1 MCNYIEDNNQREIYV
16 ETISRKLIG
25 PGADTFGLD
34 TENELIS
41 REPTKLY
48 YSGILF
54 SDAYSNPEAEED
66 LLPVDL
72 DVDTENVDTD
82 DVDTD
87 DVDDNAIDNKNFS
100 GDHNSEPNH
109 AAFQSFYSSKFGLV
123 FALEQKGKIK
133 LTFDF
138 ATYAETRDRKVK
150 ITQNQ
155 YNELVPILTSL
166 NASPKITADFGTNL
180 FNPIYDPESQ
190 ELSFRCHPTSDK
202 FITDKKYKDDIKQA
216 FGNNEYLKNK
226 FIYKLCA
233 RAVFQR
239 KPHQKIVEI
248 DLNDIT
254 NPRVIHDNLKAHFKC
269 FQKNG
274 KWIVKVLLKNTSDA
288 KKKDYKDCYYQV
300 GIKAEAEKF
309 LDSKNEFKN
318 AIDEDY
324 DTVTYQY
331 RDVKSYGKG
340 INCAVE
346 WDEHITPIKYIKT
359 TFVPQQEINNF
370 SNEPNSQLESHKEI
384 FEVKNLSIW
393 SMLTDDVLI
402 TNLKAFVDEYY
413 KWITGQT
420 AIANQNTTG
429 LALVDKQKTL
439 CERLIKN
446 IDYLEKN
453 QDVFESFKL
462 ANTAMFIQMIIAK
475 DKRFEKGRSIDG
487 IPNDGV
493 FDDLSFFEDY
503 YNNIAENSKPVYRPF
518 QLAFLLMNVES
529 TFNKDSVDRNDIV
542 DLIWFPTGG
551 GKTEAYLALTALTII
566 ERRRHN
572 TVQNT
577 NGVSVMMRYT
587 LRLLTAQQFE
597 RATWLIC
604 ALEFMRNKLPLQNL
618 GNEKIT
624 IGMWVGS
631 STSPNKF
638 QQLGVAPYLSIFQAA
653 SVENAERDN
662 KFPISYCPW
671 CGCSMFSQIGGN
683 VELGFE
689 KITHGANIEGLDVVC
704 INNQCHYNNSLPI
717 QFIDEGL
724 YKNPPTLLFATVDK
738 MVQLSHKREAR
749 DLFFKDNALPPDLI
763 VQDELHLLTGPL
775 GSVAGLYELLIQGIC
790 TRDGRKPKIVA
801 STATTRNT
809 KSLIKEMYGR
819 DLNIFPAQGVTFDDN
834 FFSFLDKNA
843 KRKHIGILPT
853 GKTAGL
859 TEIKVVETLFE
870 AKAHLLK
877 CFLKEQNIDI
887 NDADQLLKALNS
899 NDFKS
904 KIDPYWTFVLYYNN
918 LRDLGRSKSR
928 VSIDYKQQ
936 IEGMFRD
943 QNIEPVL
950 KFIYKRLFSHTVEFT
965 RRQESGKIKSLL
977 SRIEKPISFLEGIKD
992 SKTYINKDDSG
1003 FDLALASNMFS
1014 VGIDVTRLNIMLMLG
1029 QPGNVAEYIQSSSRV
1044 ARRERGLVI
1053 NLLNPMRIRELSIFE
1068 DYKAF
1073 HMSYY
1078 KNIEPLSITP
1088 FTTMAIEMIFN
1099 AVFVGYMRMIKNIY
1113 QVPAYQE
1120 TYKDDFI
1127 VYINSL
1133 EHLDQVIKEKLIGK
1147 VITFNREWEIG
1158 IENDVRLITET
1169 INQPG
1174 IFDLMNSLRDIDKD
1188 VYILNKN
1195 L

>member
-1 MCNYIEDNNQREIYV
+1 MCNYFNNNNQREIYV

-25 PGADTFGLD
+25 PGADTFGLN
-34 TENELIS
+34 TENEIIS

-72 DVDTENVDTD
+72 DVDTD

-155 YNELVPILTSL
+155 YNELLPILTIF
-166 NASPKITADFGTNL
+166 NAIPKITADFGADFFKPTY
-180 FNPIYDPESQ
+180 NPVSE
-190 ELSFRCHPTSDK
+190 ELSLTYHPTSDK

-233 RAVFQR
+233 RAAFQR
-239 KPHQKIVEI
+239 TPHIKIEEI
-248 DLNDIT
+248 DLNDVT
-254 NPRVIHDNLKAHFKC
+254 NPLVIHDNLKAHFKC

-288 KKKDYKDCYYQV
+288 KKKDYKDCFYQI
-300 GIKAEAEKF
+300 GIKVEAENF
-309 LDSKNEFKN
+309 VDYKNEFQN

-324 DTVTYQY
+324 DNITYQY

-346 WDEHITPIKYIKT
+346 WDEHNTPIKYIKT
-359 TFVPQQEINNF
+359 TFIPQQEINNF
-370 SNEPNSQLESHKEI
+370 SNEPNKELEGHKDI

-393 SMLTDDVLI
+393 SELKDDVLI
-402 TNLKAFVDEYY
+402 TKLKAFVDEYY
-413 KWITGQT
+413 KWIAGQT

-429 LALVDKQKTL
+429 LALVSKQKTL
-439 CERLIKN
+439 YERLIKN
-446 IDYLEKN
+446 INYLEHN
-453 QDVFESFKL
+453 QKVFESFKL

-475 DKRFEKGRSIDG
+475 DKRFEKGRSKDL
-487 IPNDGV
+487 IPTDGV

-503 YNNIAENSKPVYRPF
+503 YNNIAGNSKPAYRPF

-529 TFNKDSVDRNDIV
+529 TFNKDSADRNDIV

-572 TVQNT
+572 TGQNT
-577 NGVSVMMRYT
+577 NGISVMMRYT

-604 ALEFMRNKLPLQNL
+604 ALEFMRDKLPNYNL
-618 GNEKIT
+618 GIDRIT

-638 QQLGVAPYLSIFQAA
+638 QQLGEAPYSIIFQAA
-653 SVENAERDN
+653 SVENAEREN

-671 CGCSMFSQIGGN
+671 CGCGMFSQIGGN
-683 VELGFE
+683 VEIGFE
-689 KITHGANIEGLDVVC
+689 KIIRGAKKGLDVVC

-724 YKNPPTLLFATVDK
+724 YENPPTLLFATVDK
-738 MVQLSHKREAR
+738 MVQLSHKKEAR
-749 DLFFKDNALPPDLI
+749 DLFFKNKALPPDLI

-809 KSLIKEMYGR
+809 KSLIKAMYGR

-834 FFSFLDKNA
+834 FFSFLDKNT

-859 TEIKVVETLFE
+859 TEIKVVEALFE
-870 AKAHLLK
+870 AKVHLLK

-887 NDADQLLKALNS
+887 NNTDALCNILNS
-899 NDFKS
+899 ADFKN
-904 KIDPYWTFVLYYNN
+904 KMDPYWTFVLYYNN

-928 VSIDYKQQ
+928 VSIDFKQQ

-950 KFIYKRLFSHTVEFT
+950 KFIYNRLFSHTVEFT
-965 RRQESGKIKSLL
+965 SRQESGKIKSLL
-977 SRIEKPISFLEGIKD
+977 SRIEKPISFLESIQDG
-992 SKTYINKDDSG
+992 KTYINKDDSG

-1014 VGIDVTRLNIMLMLG
+1014 VGIDVTRLNLMLMLG

-1044 ARRERGLVI
+1044 ARREKGLVI

-1088 FTTMAIEMIFN
+1088 FTTMAIDMIFN
-1099 AVFVGYMRMIKNIY
+1099 AVFVGYMRTIKNIY
-1113 QVPAYQE
+1113 QVPAYQGN
-1120 TYKDDFI
+1120 YKDNFI
-1127 VYINSL
+1127 DYINSL
-1133 EHLDQVIKEKLIGK
+1133 EHLDLVIKEKLIDKANKYNVQWEEKIGQT
-1147 VITFNREWEIG
+1147 VNITN
-1158 IENDVRLITET
+1158 NSQ
-1169 INQPG
+1169 INNG